1 MEKVPSATLE
11 RVLAA
16 VDERAEEIVEFAAE
30 LIRQPSINPDLEP
43 NDLAERPAQE
53 WLRDQFRLFEAFDT
67 VDSWEVAEPRP
78 NVVAVRK
85 GSGGGRSL
93 TWSAHTDV
101 VPVTPEQAEQWSG
114 AGPFSGEVRDGK
126 LWGRGASDMK
136 GAIAAYSMATRILRD
151 TGVQLKGD
159 LILSQAC
166 GEESGRRDIGCNTIL
181 ERGYR
186 SDLAIFPRFR
196 IFGSIQRPRVSSI
209 SA

>member
-1 MEKVPSATLE
+1 METVPGATLE

-43 NDLAERPAQE
+43 NDLAERPAQG

-67 VDSWEVAEPRP
+67 VDSWEVAERRP

-136 GAIAAYSMATRILRD
+136 GAIAAYRIN
-151 TGVQLKGD
+151 GQQLF
-159 LILSQAC
+159 
-166 GEESGRRDIGCNTIL
+166 
-181 ERGYR
+181 
-186 SDLAIFPRFR
+186 FPNA
-196 IFGSIQRPRVSSI
+196 GQ
-209 SA
+209 